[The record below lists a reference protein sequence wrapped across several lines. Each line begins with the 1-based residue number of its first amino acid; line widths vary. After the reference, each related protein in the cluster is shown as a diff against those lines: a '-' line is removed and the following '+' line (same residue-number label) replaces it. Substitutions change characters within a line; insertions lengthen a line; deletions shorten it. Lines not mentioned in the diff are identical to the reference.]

1 MSAFTGASTKSC
13 SLKRSKTKDRF
24 HRMAKPKLGLD
35 KYRGKRI
42 TARYTNS
49 EYDELI
55 ELSKRVGVS
64 PSELVHRL
72 SIKAKLEPRF
82 TEEQEK
88 TYRELVSMANNLNQ
102 LSHLAHRNGINL
114 IEFEAKK
121 MFSEIAK
128 IIIKYKSGR

>member
-1 MSAFTGASTKSC
+1 
-13 SLKRSKTKDRF
+13 
-24 HRMAKPKLGLD
+24 MAKPKLGLD

-64 PSELVHRL
+64 PSEMVHRL